1 MSSDPRRRATD
12 HLRGVLWGDAAA
24 PTAYARINAAWLRH
38 LQGDPRLTVASVRE
52 AGELAGLEPDFV
64 VHHDYATR
72 FVDLSRPRT
81 RRFIAV
87 RTWDFGPYPPAWA
100 AKIRGDCDELWVHSR
115 WTRAQAIASGIEA
128 ARVRVVPHGI
138 DETLFRPEGP
148 AHPLATDRRFRF
160 LFVGATVVRK
170 GVDILLAA
178 YDRAFGLRDDV
189 CLVIKDHPGDVF
201 YRGASLRDE
210 IRARAWDSQRPAVE
224 YLDAHFTPA
233 QLAALYRACDVAVF
247 PYRAEGFCLPALE
260 ALASGIPL
268 IVPRFGA
275 CLDYATP
282 RNAFFVAARHIT
294 LPVRGRFA
302 FNTLGFTEEIDGVS
316 FCEVE
321 VDALA
326 NTLRAVVDTPATTRR
341 RMGQA
346 GARLAGSRFRWR
358 DAVGRIRHHLG
369 VDNEARPRRAPA
381 NASRIERAAAAGS
394 TASRGLGQPERRQ

>member
-1 MSSDPRRRATD
+1 MSREPRRAAARRV
-12 HLRGVLWGDAAA
+12 RGVLWGDTTA

-38 LQGDPRLTVASVRE
+38 LQGDPRLAVTSVRQ
-52 AGELAGLEPDFV
+52 AQELAALEPDFV

-72 FVDLSRPRT
+72 FVDLQRPRT

-100 AKIRGDCDELWVHSR
+100 AKIRADCDELWVHSR

-128 ARVRVVPHGI
+128 DRVRIVPHGI
-138 DETLFRPEGP
+138 DETLFRPDGP
-148 AHPLATDRRFRF
+148 AHPLTTNRRFRF

-178 YDRAFGLRDDV
+178 YDRAFGPRDDV

-201 YRGASLRDE
+201 YRGASLGNE
-210 IRARAWDSQRPAVE
+210 IRARAADPQRPALE

-233 QLAALYRACDVAVF
+233 RLAALYRACDVAVF

-275 CLDYATP
+275 CLDYASS
-282 RNAFFVAARHIT
+282 RNAFFVAARHIV
-294 LPVRGRFA
+294 LPVQGRFA
-302 FNTLGFTEEIDGVS
+302 FNTLGFAEDLAGVS
-316 FCEVE
+316 FCEVD
-321 VDALA
+321 VDALVE
-326 NTLRAVVDTPATTRR
+326 TLRVVAGTPATRRR

-346 GARLAGSRFRWR
+346 GARLARSRFRWQDTIR
-358 DAVGRIRHHLG
+358 RIRRFL
-369 VDNEARPRRAPA
+369 RAGDPP
-381 NASRIERAAAAGS
+381 RAAPWPP
-394 TASRGLGQPERRQ
+394 R